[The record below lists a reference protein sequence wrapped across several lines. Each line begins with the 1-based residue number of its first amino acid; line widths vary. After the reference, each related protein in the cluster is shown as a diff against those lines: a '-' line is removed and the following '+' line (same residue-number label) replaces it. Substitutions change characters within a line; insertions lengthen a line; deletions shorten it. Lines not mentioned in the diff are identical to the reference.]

1 MAIRQLAFWGTIA
14 FILLISWQQG
24 DKKPPA
30 QPLSQLLALEKQFIQ
45 ELLPLFQQSDCLLC
59 HAKPKRTPLG
69 LSKNPQATFR
79 ILLEGGYF
87 DLNAHHSLYARLTEP
102 DDKKRMPPEP
112 HDRWTPAQLQKLKTF
127 SERVQVV
134 LTRNNLRLDE
144 MFPLSLQLPFE
155 GKQVQIQDTTFL
167 TYTQLK
173 GKIKTVFN
181 DDWIRDERDRFAEDV
196 AMFGG
201 ADFRRTFSETNRP
214 TAQFLSGLDMLA
226 RDVVSRAYLNRTGPF
241 QSLPDKFPDPRNL
254 KTPDAAYR
262 QAINTLYQRML
273 FRPAT
278 EPEQKSAF
286 AFIQGVY
293 KAQKSLTPDEYD
305 LRLELTVSDVQGLKT
320 TRTFTLIVLNTSYSL
335 HQELIDQSQ
344 AEQENRGRYTLKQ
357 PVTLKAND
365 KNQLL
370 RLTNQDTYGVMSIEA
385 IELKGPLPG
394 TEVQKV
400 KVTDVGV
407 QLEGAWK
414 KAGEAYHDN
423 DENKGSSHVLFPL
436 TVKQA
441 GRYEISVLYRVLKDR
456 YMATAVPVEM
466 LSQDK
471 HWLAVAPP
479 PPVPLPGEA
488 HYRIDQ
494 SMDTRPYWDSRTVF
508 KFEKPEQGVELNNA
522 GTRRTVVADAVR
534 FVPQGEGKSVLVR
547 ASEAEGIDQWKEFK
561 SGDFDA
567 YNTVGPKLYS
577 DENKRKGE
585 LKLLYRPGKT
595 KDWDAGKLYRLQVHY
610 PAREYTE
617 TRTPLIVRAAASSP
631 IVQVRF
637 PVRAHVGAK
646 VELDAS
652 ASYNV
657 QHTPLKY
664 HWRQVGG
671 PRVQLANSSG
681 AKVSFTAP
689 ALSPHQA
696 VWEGLCQAL
705 MKHPDFLFTRPPSL
719 AYVKEPKIQQ
729 RLKLVKIAQDLVGR
743 PPALAELNALD
754 KGTPLTKLVDN
765 YLNSKE
771 FETYYFRRSRL
782 LLESHGTPE
791 DDEPVRL
798 WCYVAFNNRPFSEI
812 LTADYTVDEKMQR
825 QKRPE
830 YHGKTGLL
838 TMKGFMKGKPGLPH
852 FNYAAVVA
860 EKFLGYVFEV
870 PPEIVEARQTATAA
884 ATTQPGTTCYSCH
897 KILTPLAYQR
907 LRWTDDGKYRETD
920 EKGRPIDD
928 TDQNAVAS
936 YPFKGRGLEAFATQ
950 AVKKERFTRA
960 MINTHFLFIHG
971 REMRY
976 SQDERG
982 LYARLYKTC
991 QQNGQSIK
999 ALLKA
1004 LVLE

>member
-1 MAIRQLAFWGTIA
+1 MSIRQLAFWGTVV
-14 FILLISWQQG
+14 FVLLISWQQG

-30 QPLSQLLALEKQFIQ
+30 QPLSHLLALEKQFIQ
-45 ELLPLFQQSDCLLC
+45 ELLPLFQESDCLLC
-59 HAKPKRTPLG
+59 HAKPKRTPLD

-87 DLNAHHSLYARLTEP
+87 DLNAHHSLYTRLTEP

-112 HDRWTPAQLQKLKTF
+112 RDRWTPAQLQKLKAF
-127 SERVQVV
+127 SERVQAI
-134 LTRNNLRLDE
+134 LSKNNFRLDE
-144 MFPLSLQLPFE
+144 MFPLSLQLPYD
-155 GKQVQIQDTTFL
+155 GKPVRSQDTTFL

-173 GKIKTVFN
+173 GKVKAIFN
-181 DDWIRDERDRFAEDV
+181 DDWVRDERDMFVENA

-214 TAQFLSGLDMLA
+214 TAQFLSGLDLLA

-241 QSLPDKFPDPRNL
+241 QSLYDKLPDPRNL
-254 KTPDAAYR
+254 KAPDAAYR
-262 QAINTLYQRML
+262 QAINVLYQRML

-278 EPEQKSAF
+278 EQEQKRAF
-286 AFIQGVY
+286 AFIQSIY
-293 KAQKSLTPDEYD
+293 KAQKSLTPDDYD
-305 LRLELTVSDVQGLKT
+305 LRFELTVSDTQGLKT
-320 TRTFTLIVLNTSYSL
+320 TRSFTLTVLNTSYSL
-335 HQELIDQSQ
+335 YQELMDQSQ
-344 AEQENRGRYTLKQ
+344 ADKDNRGRYTLKQ

-365 KNQLL
+365 TNQLL
-370 RLTNQDTYGVMSIEA
+370 RLTNQDTYGVISIEA

-394 TEVQKV
+394 SEMQKV
-400 KVTDVGV
+400 KVTDAGV

-414 KAGEAYHDN
+414 KTGEAYHDN

-436 TVKQA
+436 NVKQA
-441 GRYEISVLYRVLKDR
+441 GQYEISVLYRVLKDR
-456 YMATAVPVEM
+456 YMATAVPVEV

-471 HWLAVAPP
+471 HSLIVARPSSIPP
-479 PPVPLPGEA
+479 PGEA

-494 SMDTRPYWDSRTVF
+494 SVDTRPYWDSQTVF
-508 KFEKPEQGVELNNA
+508 KFEKPEHGVEINNT
-522 GTRRTVVADAVR
+522 GTRRTVVADAIR
-534 FVPQGEGKSVLVR
+534 FVPQGEGKPVLVR
-547 ASEAEGIDQWKEFK
+547 ASEAEGVDQWKEFK

-585 LKLLYRPGKT
+585 LKLLYHPGKT
-595 KDWDAGKLYRLQVHY
+595 KDWDSGKFYRLQVHY

-631 IVQVRF
+631 IVRVRY

-657 QHTPLKY
+657 QHSPLKF
-664 HWRQVGG
+664 HWKQVGG
-671 PRVQLANSSG
+671 PRVKFIGSPG
-681 AKVSFTAP
+681 AKASFIAP
-689 ALSPHQA
+689 TLSPHQA
-696 VWEGLCQAL
+696 AWEGLCQAL

-719 AYVKEPKIQQ
+719 ARTNDPNLVN
-729 RLKLVKIAQDLVGR
+729 RLKLVRASQVLIGR
-743 PPALAELNALD
+743 PPTLTELNALD
-754 KGTPLTKLVDN
+754 KGTPLAKLVDN

-771 FETYYFRRSRL
+771 FETYYFRRVRL

-812 LTADYTVDEKMQR
+812 LTADYTVDERMQR

-852 FNYAAVVA
+852 FNYAAVVS

-870 PPEIVEARQTATAA
+870 PPEIVAARQTATAA
-884 ATTQPGTTCYSCH
+884 ATTQPGSACYSCH

-907 LRWTDDGKYRETD
+907 LRWTDDGKYRDKD
-920 EKGRPIDD
+920 EKGNPIDD
-928 TDQNAVAS
+928 TDQNAVSS

-976 SQDERG
+976 SQDERA
-982 LYARLYKTC
+982 LYARLYDTC

-1004 LVLE
+1004 LVL